1 MRRFLFDSSGVL
13 RPVVLAGLF
22 VVVPVAV
29 LALASWGGWAGLTV
43 IAVIFAVGL
52 VLIVRSDR

>member
-13 RPVVLAGLF
+13 RPAVLAGLF

-29 LALASWGGWAGLTV
+29 LALASWGGWAGLTM
-43 IAVIFAVGL
+43 IAAIFAVGL

>member
-13 RPVVLAGLF
+13 RPAILAGLF

-29 LALASWGGWAGLTV
+29 LALASWGGWAGLAA
-43 IAVIFAVGL
+43 IAAIFAAGL
-52 VLIVRSDR
+52 ILMIRSDR